1 MCDCVKKTCDCP
13 ASFGT
18 RAAGESVMPLGEQ
31 LDRILSGIECED
43 NRAHFLAGVR
53 FVQGFRDYGDS
64 LMRMSDAELDRA
76 LMEEFADQIVYGAEI
91 QARAVGKLRKGLDS
105 LKKVYASDA
114 RLVQIQGDEGT
125 C

>member
-1 MCDCVKKTCDCP
+1 
-13 ASFGT
+13 
-18 RAAGESVMPLGEQ
+18 MPLGEQ
-31 LDRILSGIECED
+31 LDRILSGISDED

-91 QARAVGKLRKGLDS
+91 QAREVDKLRKNLDS
-105 LKKVYASDA
+105 LQKAYA
-114 RLVQIQGDEGT
+114 IGKGT

>member
-1 MCDCVKKTCDCP
+1 MCDCVKKKRDCP

-18 RAAGESVMPLGEQ
+18 RAAGESVMPLGVQ

-53 FVQGFRDYGDS
+53 FVQGFRDYGDA

-91 QARAVGKLRKGLDS
+91 RAREVDKLRKNLDS
-105 LKKVYASDA
+105 VQKAYA
-114 RLVQIQGDEGT
+114 IGKGT